1 MTDASDVSSLERK
14 LAAFVETLTAG
25 EAEAFDDLLVTWHE
39 DSATIDD
46 VMGYEAPSYSA
57 ALQRINDMFAAM
69 ARAEKAKQAA
79 GGEPASP
86 R

>member
-25 EAEAFDDLLVTWHE
+25 EAEAFDDLLVTWHD

-46 VMGYEAPSYSA
+46 VMGYEAPSYPA
-57 ALQRINDMFAAM
+57 ALQRINDMFAVM
-69 ARAEKAKQAA
+69 AKAEKAKQAA
-79 GGEPASP
+79 GQPSAPS
-86 R
+86 